1 MHSSSQCLCDDAATR
16 CAICGRKFGLVR
28 HYAWQT
34 ALCSNK
40 CCEQFRAR
48 EKGDR
53 EWLSAGEH
61 RNGIPIRTLACIRG
75 SVSEHL

>member
-1 MHSSSQCLCDDAATR
+1 MRPRSQCLRDDTANR
-16 CAICGRKFGLVR
+16 CAICDRKFGLVR

-53 EWLSAGEH
+53 EWLSACKHG
-61 RNGIPIRTLACIRG
+61 NGISIPTLACISG
-75 SVSEHL
+75 AASQHS